1 MKHACSRFSVHTKIL
16 WIYTRVAWHAQGR
29 GNCPTDALGSW
40 GRHGKSMAKG
50 TAWPHVALLC
60 ATSLTKTQRFAPR
73 LTLCDMPCAFAHA
86 PANFKSI
93 LLYIGKHGHPNA
105 AKMAACPPP
114 PPLSGN
120 NVSSTCAHAWCLYM
134 HSLTPN
140 SPSLGEAYGRCHL
153 IGIKFE
159 HAHGKHTTRGVPCSW
174 LAKLRAHAAVATHA
188 PASRT
193 SKMGG
198 CDQSAR
204 KNGNLPQINRLPTAY
219 ELSG

>member
-1 MKHACSRFSVHTKIL
+1 MKHAWFRFSVHTKIL

-93 LLYIGKHGHPNA
+93 LLYIEKHGHPNA

-114 PPLSGN
+114 PT
-120 NVSSTCAHAWCLYM
+120 V
-134 HSLTPN
+134 
-140 SPSLGEAYGRCHL
+140 
-153 IGIKFE
+153 
-159 HAHGKHTTRGVPCSW
+159 GK
-174 LAKLRAHAAVATHA
+174 
-188 PASRT
+188 
-193 SKMGG
+193 
-198 CDQSAR
+198 
-204 KNGNLPQINRLPTAY
+204 
-219 ELSG
+219 